1 MKFKKILSSALSAVF
16 LSGACFT
23 NTLAYNVGDVIGK
36 VLSTD
41 IVTYIDGIR
50 VPSFNIAGRTAVVAE
65 NLNACG
71 VGYYVSYNEADRALS
86 ISPKGSKDNQR
97 DFFHFDAD
105 TSSKPVGTPIMNVLY
120 SDIKTYV
127 DTQMVESFNIGG
139 FTCIYTDELAKHC
152 GTYSWDEASRTVNIF
167 TEGKKILPNAVK
179 TESSR
184 TLSADESVITKSE
197 TFDRWASP
205 AKSHLTLTPDGEY
218 MAVEISE
225 HINIETYDESFN
237 LKNSFA
243 IKKELP
249 LFGGLYFGKDFNYI
263 AFGQENLMC
272 DNSREVIRIVIYDK
286 NFVKISQVPISNCKT
301 SVPFDASSGEMHE
314 DERYLVLHTSR
325 TQYPD
330 ENGSVPQTQLTV
342 IIDKHTWQVSNILGK
357 FQYNHTSHA
366 FRELVRIDEGRLIT
380 ANYSDA
386 APIRGAFL
394 QELDF
399 EGKIVHTQSIFNVGG
414 PLGANSTGAMIGNL
428 EVSPTGFL
436 VPMSTIDHSI
446 PTGYSNVNIDGIDRE
461 NRDIYL
467 LWTDKNTWE
476 QKHTCLARY
485 TGVALTGSVPYIVK
499 LGDGNFM
506 VLWQQ
511 FSDYSEESET
521 IRFAFIDKNGNQI
534 GKTHSTT
541 GRLSESCKP
550 IEKNGKVVW
559 YVNTEGG
566 RDFYSLI
573 SDANAYETFE
583 EEIVIPP
590 VPSEKA
596 EDVALPE
603 DNEKEDIDK
612 PVIID
617 GI

>member
-23 NTLAYNVGDVIGK
+23 NTFAYNVGDVIGK

-71 VGYYVSYNEADRALS
+71 VGYYVSYSEADRALS
-86 ISPKGSKDNQR
+86 ISPKGGKDGQR
-97 DFFHFDAD
+97 DFFHFDTD
-105 TSSKPVGTPIMNVLY
+105 TASKPVGTPIMNVLY

-127 DTQMVESFNIGG
+127 DTQLVESFNIGG
-139 FTCIYTDELAKHC
+139 YTCIYTDELAKHC
-152 GTYSWDEASRTVNIF
+152 GTYSWDEAARTVNIF
-167 TEGKKILPNAVK
+167 TEGRKILPTAVK
-179 TESSR
+179 TESAR
-184 TLSADESVITKSE
+184 MLSADESVITKSE
-197 TFDRWASP
+197 TFERWTSP
-205 AKSHLTLTPDGEY
+205 AKSHLTVTEVGEY

-225 HINIETYDESFN
+225 NINIETYDESFN

-243 IKKELP
+243 IQKELP

-286 NFVKISQVPISNCKT
+286 NFVKISQVSVTNCKT

-330 ENGSVPQTQLTV
+330 ENGSSPQTQLTV
-342 IIDKHTWQVSNILGK
+342 IIDKHTWQASNILGK

-399 EGKIVHTQSIFNVGG
+399 EGKIIHTQGIFNVGG
-414 PLGANSTGAMIGNL
+414 PLGANCTGAMIGNL
-428 EVSPTGFL
+428 EVSPTGYFI
-436 VPMSTIDHSI
+436 PMSTIDHSL

-499 LGDGNFM
+499 ISDGNFM

-511 FSDYSEESET
+511 FSDYSEESEKMC
-521 IRFAFIDKNGNQI
+521 FAFMDKDGNQI
-534 GKTHSTT
+534 GKTHSTNAV
-541 GRLSESCKP
+541 LSESCKP
-550 IEKNGKVVW
+550 IEKDGKVVW
-559 YVNTEGG
+559 YVNTDSG
-566 RDFYSLI
+566 RDFYSLV
-573 SDANAYETFE
+573 SDANAYDEAE
-583 EEIVIPP
+583 EEIVIPT
-590 VPSEKA
+590 VPEEKSE
-596 EDVALPE
+596 DIALPE

-612 PVIID
+612 PVIVD

>member
-1 MKFKKILSSALSAVF
+1 MNFKKILSSALSAVF

-23 NTLAYNVGDVIGK
+23 ITFAYNVGDVIGK

-71 VGYYVSYNEADRALS
+71 VGYYVSYSEENRALS
-86 ISPKGSKDNQR
+86 ISHKGGKDNQR
-97 DFFHFDAD
+97 DYFHFDID

-127 DTQMVESFNIGG
+127 NTQLVESFNIGG

-179 TESSR
+179 TESAR
-184 TLSADESVITKSE
+184 ALSADESVITKNE

-205 AKSHLTLTPDGEY
+205 AKSHLTLTSDGEY

-225 HINIETYDESFN
+225 HINIETYDESFK

-286 NFVKISQVPISNCKT
+286 NFVKISQVSISNCKT

-330 ENGSVPQTQLTV
+330 ENGNAPQTQLTV
-342 IIDKHTWQVSNILGK
+342 VIDKHTWQVSNILGK

-366 FRELVRIDEGRLIT
+366 FKELVRIDKGRLIT
-380 ANYSDA
+380 ASYSDA

-399 EGKIVHTQSIFNVGG
+399 EGKIIHTQSIFNVGG
-414 PLGANSTGAMIGNL
+414 PLGANCTGAMIGNL
-428 EVSPTGFL
+428 EVSPTGYL
-436 VPMSTIDHSI
+436 VPISTIDHSL

-485 TGVALTGSVPYIVK
+485 TGVALTGSVPYIVN
-499 LGDGNFM
+499 LRDGNFM

-511 FSDYSEESET
+511 FSDYSEESEK
-521 IRFAFIDKNGNQI
+521 ICFAFIDKDGNQI
-534 GKTHSTT
+534 GKTHSTA
-541 GRLSESCKP
+541 GILSESCKP
-550 IEKNGKVVW
+550 IEKDGRVIW
-559 YVNTEGG
+559 YVNTDGG
-566 RDFYSLI
+566 RDFYSLV
-573 SDANAYETFE
+573 SDADAYENSE
-583 EEIVIPP
+583 EEIVISSMPE
-590 VPSEKA
+590 EKA
-596 EDVALPE
+596 EVLPAPE
-603 DNEKEDIDK
+603 ENKKDDNDK
-612 PVIID
+612 PVIVD

>member
-1 MKFKKILSSALSAVF
+1 MKFKKILSSALSAVL

-23 NTLAYNVGDVIGK
+23 NSFAYNVGDVIGK

-50 VPSFNIAGRTAVVAE
+50 VPSFNIAGRTAVVSE

-71 VGYYVSYNEADRALS
+71 VGYCVSYSEENRALS
-86 ISPKGSKDNQR
+86 ISPNGGKDNQR
-97 DFFHFDAD
+97 DFFHFDTD

-127 DTQMVESFNIGG
+127 NSSLVESFNIGG
-139 FTCIYTDELAKHC
+139 YTCIYTDELAKHI
-152 GTYSWDEASRTVNIF
+152 GTYLWDEAARTVNIS
-167 TEGKKILPNAVK
+167 TQGKKIVPNAVK
-179 TESSR
+179 TSSAR
-184 TLSADESVITKSE
+184 MLSADESVITKSE
-197 TFDRWASP
+197 TFKRWDSP
-205 AKSHLTLTPDGEY
+205 AKSHLTLTEDGEY
-218 MAVEISE
+218 MAVEIAE

-243 IKKELP
+243 IQKELP

-263 AFGQENLMC
+263 AFGQENLLY

-286 NFVKISQVPISNCKT
+286 NFVKISQVSIANCKT
-301 SVPFDASSGEMHE
+301 SVPFDASSGEIHE

-330 ENGSVPQTQLTV
+330 ENGNAPQTQLTV
-342 IIDKHTWQVSNILGK
+342 VIDKHTWQVSNILGK

-366 FRELVRIDEGRLIT
+366 FRELVRIDEGRIIT

-399 EGKIVHTQSIFNVGG
+399 EGKIIHTQGIFNVGG
-414 PLGANSTGAMIGNL
+414 PLGANCTGAMIGNL
-428 EVSPTGFL
+428 EASSSGYL
-436 VPMSTIDHSI
+436 VPISTIDHSL

-499 LGDGNFM
+499 LHSGNFM

-511 FSDYSEESET
+511 FSDYSEESEKMC
-521 IRFAFIDKNGNQI
+521 FAFIDKDGNQI

-541 GRLSESCKP
+541 GMLSESCKP
-550 IEKNGKVVW
+550 IEKDGRVVW
-559 YVNTEGG
+559 YVNTDSG

-573 SDANAYETFE
+573 SDVNAYEAFE
-583 EEIVIPP
+583 EDI
-590 VPSEKA
+590 VPSPTPAEKA
-596 EDVALPE
+596 DAVPE
-603 DNEKEDIDK
+603 EKNDE